1 MTRALAALA
10 LSVGVFVLPPA
21 MAPAQEPTQ
30 EDMAAMLETVSPDEH
45 HQVLEAYT
53 GTWNH
58 ALKFY
63 PAPDAQPM
71 EMTATSVA
79 GMTMGGRY
87 LVSRFDGSFLGAPFE
102 GLETVGYDKVKGKYF
117 SLWYDNMSTGPMV
130 LWGDWDPSTKT
141 LTLEGTV
148 SDPLTGNPEVAVR
161 NTSQLLDNG
170 SIHYE
175 NWGPGPD
182 GKVFKMM
189 EVHSTRQ

>member
-1 MTRALAALA
+1 MTRVLAALG
-10 LSVGVFVLPPA
+10 LSVGIFVLQPSA
-21 MAPAQEPTQ
+21 ASAQEPTQ
-30 EDMAAMLETVSPDEH
+30 DDMAAMLEAVSPDEH

-53 GTWNH
+53 GTWSH

-63 PAPDAQPM
+63 PAPDALPM

-79 GMTMGGRY
+79 EMTMGGRY
-87 LVSRFDGSFLGAPFE
+87 LVSRFEGAFLGAPFE

-130 LWGDWDPSTKT
+130 LWGDWDPATNT
-141 LTLEGTV
+141 LMLEGTV

-161 NTSQLLDNG
+161 NTSRLLDDG

-182 GKVFKMM
+182 GQAFKMM